1 MKKTTARI
9 LLVEDDRILRR
20 AVQTTLRRHG
30 FNVVAAGDGE
40 KALRLAKT
48 EVLRLV
54 LLELIIPKVQAVRV
68 LQREGVLS
76 KEEDP
81 LSKVRVFR
89 GKGCQQCNGSGFRG
103 RLGIFELFEIDDQ
116 FRQMIIERRGSSL
129 IRAAAIEKG
138 MKTMLQDGLAKAFL
152 GETTLDEVLRV
163 AI

>member
-1 MKKTTARI
+1 MLQAEFDGWSGQETNAGSK
-9 LLVEDDRILRR
+9 
-20 AVQTTLRRHG
+20 
-30 FNVVAAGDGE
+30 AAGERGR
-40 KALRLAKT
+40 KSRRSRSAFQVAPHLLPAHRFQHRHCQRRSLPRL
-48 EVLRLV
+48 
-54 LLELIIPKVQAVRV
+54 P
-68 LQREGVLS
+68 GVDSLPTGGA
-76 KEEDP
+76 EEDP
-81 LSKVRVFR
+81 LSKVRVFH

>member
-1 MKKTTARI
+1 MGM
-9 LLVEDDRILRR
+9 
-20 AVQTTLRRHG
+20 TLMSTIRSRT
-30 FNVVAAGDGE
+30 D
-40 KALRLAKT
+40 LD
-48 EVLRLV
+48 
-54 LLELIIPKVQAVRV
+54 QAIRV
-68 LQREGVLS
+68 LQREGVLG

-81 LSKVRVFR
+81 LSKLRVFR
-89 GKGCQQCNGSGFRG
+89 GKGCQLCNGSGFRG

-116 FRQMIIERRGSSL
+116 TKQMIVERRSAGV

>member
-1 MKKTTARI
+1 MAPHFLSTHRF
-9 LLVEDDRILRR
+9 
-20 AVQTTLRRHG
+20 QRRHYQWRFTG
-30 FNVVAAGDGE
+30 TGGSD
-40 KALRLAKT
+40 LYLCKT
-48 EVLRLV
+48 RC
-54 LLELIIPKVQAVRV
+54 
-68 LQREGVLS
+68 QREIEATDRQIDQLVYELYS
-76 KEEDP
+76 LTEEEIKIVEEETEEDP
-81 LSKVRVFR
+81 LSRVRVFR

-116 FRQMIIERRGSSL
+116 TKQMIVERRGSSL

>member
-1 MKKTTARI
+1 MLTIFAELGINSDIVFNMLVFPVETPPVINILALFSTTYQRYARI
-9 LLVEDDRILRR
+9 SSE
-20 AVQTTLRRHG
+20 AV
-30 FNVVAAGDGE
+30 FN
-40 KALRLAKT
+40 
-48 EVLRLV
+48 
-54 LLELIIPKVQAVRV
+54 LIISIGVN
-68 LQREGVLS
+68 GVLS

-116 FRQMIIERRGSSL
+116 FRQMIVERRGSSL
-129 IRAAAIEKG
+129 IRATAIEKG